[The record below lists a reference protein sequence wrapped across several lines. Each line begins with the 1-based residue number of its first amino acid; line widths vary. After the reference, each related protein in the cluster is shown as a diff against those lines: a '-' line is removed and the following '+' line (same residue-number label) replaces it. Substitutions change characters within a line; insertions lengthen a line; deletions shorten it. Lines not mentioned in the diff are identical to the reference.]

1 MDETKCAKCGTP
13 AMSDAK
19 FCESCGA
26 PLVTGGV
33 QPTQEPPAQP
43 VVPPT
48 QPQAQQPQ
56 QPMQGYQQPQ
66 AQQPAPG
73 QVQAH
78 YMHVERKKPW
88 LAALLGILIV
98 GFGHFYLGMWLKGIG
113 LIVLAVIVSLLTAFL
128 GAPVIWIISCVWAYY
143 DAKSY
148 NRKAGYPD

>member
-1 MDETKCAKCGTP
+1 MQGY
-13 AMSDAK
+13 
-19 FCESCGA
+19 
-26 PLVTGGV
+26 
-33 QPTQEPPAQP
+33 Q
-43 VVPPT
+43 

-56 QPMQGYQQPQ
+56 QPMQGYM
-66 AQQPAPG
+66 
-73 QVQAH
+73 QVG
-78 YMHVERKKPW
+78 RKKPW

-148 NRKAGYPD
+148 NRKAGYPE

>member
-1 MDETKCAKCGTP
+1 MKHVDETKCAKCGSP
-13 AMSDAK
+13 ALPDAR

-33 QPTQEPPAQP
+33 QPTQKPPAQA

-48 QPQAQQPQ
+48 QPQAQQP
-56 QPMQGYQQPQ
+56 
-66 AQQPAPG
+66 APG
-73 QVQAH
+73 QVEAH
-78 YMHVERKKPW
+78 YLHVERKKPW

-113 LIVLAVIVSLLTAFL
+113 LIVLAIIVSLLTAFL
-128 GAPVIWIISCVWAYY
+128 GAPIIWIISCVWAYF

-148 NRKAGYPD
+148 NRKAGYPE

>member
-13 AMSDAK
+13 ALPDAR

-43 VVPPT
+43 VVPAT

-56 QPMQGYQQPQ
+56 PPMQSYQQPQ
-66 AQQPAPG
+66 AQQPQQQMQG
-73 QVQAH
+73 YLQVG
-78 YMHVERKKPW
+78 RKKPW

-98 GFGHFYLGMWLKGIG
+98 GVGHMYLGMWAKGIG
-113 LIVLAVIVSLLTAFL
+113 ILVIGIIVSVATGAIL
-128 GAPVIWIISCVWAYY
+128 APVVWIISCVWAYY
-143 DAKSY
+143 DAKAY
-148 NRKAGYPD
+148 NRKAGYPE